1 MSKRIITFSEAT
13 KEAMIEEMRADPNV
27 FVFGEDIAKQGGIF
41 GQFTGLKEEFGNRV
55 KDTPIS
61 ETALVGAGVGAALA
75 GSKPVIDL
83 HFADF
88 IGITM
93 DEILNQMAKARY
105 MFGGQ
110 AQLPLVLRAPDGSMA
125 HGAAQHSQSL
135 ESWFMGIPGI
145 RVVIPSTP
153 ENAKGLL
160 KAAIQDPNPVIYFE
174 NKGLFPVKGHVP
186 TGEIYTPLDKAEVIK
201 KGSDVTIVSYSLML
215 TKALKAAEYVEEKY
229 GIQVEVIDLRSIVP
243 IDTETIYTS
252 VKKTGRLV
260 IIHEAIKIGGVGGEI
275 AARVAE
281 NVWEYLQA
289 PILRVGA
296 KFSPV
301 PFSPPL
307 ENHIFANEEEIIQA
321 ILKSTEKIR
330 NKNLIKYS

>member
-1 MSKRIITFSEAT
+1 MTKRILTFSEAT
-13 KEAMIEEMRADPNV
+13 KEAMVEEMRKDQDV
-27 FVFGEDIAKQGGIF
+27 FVFGEDISKQGGIF
-41 GQFTGLKEEFGNRV
+41 GQFTGLKEMFGDRV

-110 AQLPLVLRAPDGSMA
+110 AQLPLVLRAPDGSMK

-174 NKGLFPVKGHVP
+174 NKGLFPVTGHVP
-186 TGEIYTPLDKAEVIK
+186 TGEIYTPLDKAEVVK
-201 KGSDVTIVSYSLML
+201 EGGDVTLISYSLML
-215 TKALKAAEYVEEKY
+215 THALEAARIVEETH
-229 GIQVEVIDLRSIVP
+229 GIRVEVIDLRSIVP
-243 IDTETIYTS
+243 IDTETIYRS

-260 IIHEAIKIGGVGGEI
+260 IAHEAIKIGGVGGEI

-281 NVWEYLQA
+281 NVWEYLEA

-307 ENHIFANEEEIIQA
+307 EKYVFADQQEIVQA
-321 ILKSTEKIR
+321 LLKSTR
-330 NKNLIKYS
+330 VASRVG

>member
-1 MSKRIITFSEAT
+1 MSERLITFSEAT
-13 KEAMIEEMRADPNV
+13 REAMIEEMRADKGV

-41 GQFTGLKEEFGNRV
+41 GQFAGLKDEFGERV

-61 ETALVGAGVGAALA
+61 ETALVGAGVGAAIA

-93 DEILNQMAKARY
+93 DEILNQMAKAHY

-110 AQLPLVLRAPDGSMA
+110 AQLPLVLRAPDGSMK

-135 ESWFMGIPGI
+135 EAWFMGIPGI

-153 ENAKGLL
+153 ENGKGLL

-174 NKGLFPVKGHVP
+174 NKGLFPVVGHVP
-186 TGEIYTPLDKAEVIK
+186 EGEVITPLDKAEVVRE
-201 KGSDVTIVSYSLML
+201 GTDVTLVSYSLML
-215 TKALKAAEYVEEKY
+215 SKALKAAEQVQETY
-229 GIQVEVIDLRSIVP
+229 GISVEVIDLRSIVP
-243 IDTETIYTS
+243 IDTETIYQS

-260 IIHEAIKIGGVGGEI
+260 IAHEAIKIGGVGGEI

-296 KFSPV
+296 KFVPV
-301 PFSPPL
+301 PFSPL
-307 ENHIFANEEEIIQA
+307 MENYVFADEQEIIA
-321 ILKSTEKIR
+321 TILKSTEKR
-330 NKNLIKYS
+330 GLVTK

>member
-1 MSKRIITFSEAT
+1 MSDRIITFSEAT
-13 KEAMIEEMRADPNV
+13 REAMIEEMRADKRV

-41 GQFTGLKEEFGNRV
+41 GQFTGLKDEFGERV

-61 ETALVGAGVGAALA
+61 ETALVGAGVGAAIA
-75 GSKPVIDL
+75 GSKPIIDL

-110 AQLPLVLRAPDGSMA
+110 ASLPLVLRAPDGSMK

-153 ENAKGLL
+153 ENGKGLL

-174 NKGLFPVKGHVP
+174 NKGLFPITGHVP
-186 TGEIYTPLDKAEVIK
+186 KGEVITPLDKAEVVRE
-201 KGSDVTIVSYSLML
+201 GTDVTLVSYSLML
-215 TKALKAAEYVEEKY
+215 SKALNAAEHIQRTY
-229 GIQVEVIDLRSIVP
+229 GINVEVIDLRSIVP
-243 IDTETIYTS
+243 IDTETIYQS

-260 IIHEAIKIGGVGGEI
+260 IAHEAIKIGGVGGEI

-296 KFSPV
+296 KFVPV

-307 ENHIFANEEEIIQA
+307 ENYVFADEQEIIA
-321 ILKSTEKIR
+321 TILKSVEKR
-330 NKNLIKYS
+330 EKVTK

>member
-1 MSKRIITFSEAT
+1 MTNRIISFSEAT
-13 KEAMIEEMRADPNV
+13 REAMIQEMRKDSDV
-27 FVFGEDIAKQGGIF
+27 FVFGEDIVKQGGMF
-41 GQFTGLKEEFGNRV
+41 GQFSNLSSLFPNRV

-61 ETALVGAGVGAALA
+61 ETALVGAGVGAAIA

-110 AQLPLVLRAPDGSMA
+110 ATVPLVLRAPDGSMK

-153 ENAKGLL
+153 ENGKGLL
-160 KAAIQDPNPVIYFE
+160 QAAIQDPNPVIYFE
-174 NKGLFPVKGHVP
+174 NKGLFPLTGHVP
-186 TGEIYTPLDKAEVIK
+186 EGDVYTPLDKAEIVR
-201 KGSDVTIVSYSLML
+201 KGQSVTLVSYSLFL
-215 TKALKAAEYVEEKY
+215 SRALAAAEHVFEKY
-229 GIQVEVIDLRSIVP
+229 GIDVEVIDLRSIVP
-243 IDTETIYTS
+243 IDTETIYNS
-252 VKKTGRLV
+252 VKKTGKL
-260 IIHEAIKIGGVGGEI
+260 IIAHEAIKIGGVGSEI
-275 AARVAE
+275 AARVTE
-281 NVWEYLQA
+281 NVWEYLEA

-301 PFSPPL
+301 PFSPPMEAYIHTN
-307 ENHIFANEEEIIQA
+307 ENEIVEA
-321 ILKSTEKIR
+321 ILAITEKY
-330 NKNLIKYS
+330 NLAKG